1 MHDDLKSFKPK
12 PIPKIAQK
20 LQNFE
25 KPQSLSK
32 TPKVRSKMKS
42 YQRKKSILRLKIEW
56 GSDLE

>member
-25 KPQSLSK
+25 KPPKFIKNPKSQVKNEIIPEEEINLK
-32 TPKVRSKMKS
+32 T
-42 YQRKKSILRLKIEW
+42 E
-56 GSDLE
+56 D